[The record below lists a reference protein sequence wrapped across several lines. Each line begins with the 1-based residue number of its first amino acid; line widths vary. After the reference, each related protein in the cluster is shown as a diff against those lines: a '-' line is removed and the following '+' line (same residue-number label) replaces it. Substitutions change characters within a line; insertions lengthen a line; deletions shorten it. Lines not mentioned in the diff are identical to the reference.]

1 MSKLRLT
8 LNQRELL
15 IARHEQARK
24 PLCSSRQ
31 RLPLEIT
38 SSFIGSACKYWFSG
52 AGVRVRAGVRA
63 HIRRRDFRIS
73 RPTFR
78 MHNPP
83 CYLTR
88 NAISDRML
96 RFAIRYCCL
105 SPRLRAFRVS
115 VLLTCAEFAKITAT
129 TAVVRIETPEENDT
143 KNFILWTLYLLHN
156 IL

>member
-38 SSFIGSACKYWFSG
+38 SSFIGSACNIDSRY
-52 AGVRVRAGVRA
+52 AGVRVRAGLRA
-63 HIRRRDFRIS
+63 HARRRDFRIS

-78 MHNPP
+78 MHKPP
-83 CYLTR
+83 YYLTR
-88 NAISDRML
+88 NAISDCML

-105 SPRLRAFRVS
+105 SLCLRLSCIRLINMRRIRKNS
-115 VLLTCAEFAKITAT
+115 CHDWRLLESKFQKRNAKI
-129 TAVVRIETPEENDT
+129 
-143 KNFILWTLYLLHN
+143 FIL
-156 IL
+156 